1 MPKLST
7 IISSKLP
14 IIGLTGTFA
23 GGKDTLAKYLCDEF
37 GYHHASTSDIVRKFA
52 KEKYGSIERPI
63 LNKTATE
70 LRHNRGAGVLAE
82 LALEEKK
89 PLIVSGIRSLGEAKA
104 VKAAGG
110 IIVFVDASLEVRYAR
125 MRARQRDSE
134 SKVTLQDF
142 KAREEK
148 EWHTGDSD
156 ADYNIPGIKKMADA
170 LIENTDSIEDFLKKS
185 IHELAILAEL

>member
-7 IISSKLP
+7 TISSKLP

-23 GGKDTLAKYLCDEF
+23 GGKDTLAKYLRDEF
-37 GYHHASTSDIVRKFA
+37 GYNHASTSDIVRKFA

-70 LRHNRGAGVLAE
+70 LRHTRGAGILAE

-89 PLIVSGIRSLGEAKA
+89 PLIVSGIRSLGEAKV

-110 IIVFVDASLEVRYAR
+110 IIVFVDASLEIRYAR
-125 MRARQRDSE
+125 MQARQRDSE
-134 SKVTLQDF
+134 AKVTLEDF
-142 KAREEK
+142 KARE
-148 EWHTGDSD
+148 
-156 ADYNIPGIKKMADA
+156 
-170 LIENTDSIEDFLKKS
+170 
-185 IHELAILAEL
+185 